1 MPRKIVEELEEL
13 RERQEEFEDDTF
25 EILSSEYQK
34 VVDELARDLE
44 KAADKLETDAR
55 GNFKGD
61 TNIVADARKAEAKA
75 EAALTALWT
84 RWQDRLARL
93 AKQQVDYTAKA
104 QSERRPRKLPKQEQ
118 EVAEALLGLWPKG
131 DQPGSGVAGQFY
143 NLGAKHRRDLADAVT
158 RHVLGR
164 APKAKLVKEIAEKT
178 ERSKAQAEQ
187 LIRDSTMQFSR
198 TIKANNSDRYEFF
211 EYRGPSDAVTRDFCR
226 RHVDRVYTRE
236 EIDAMDNGQTG
247 AGTVFIAGG
256 GYNCRHAWFPVLPEW
271 FDEDEWDELRSGI
284 AGGTGEDPD
293 RAYGDGSWEETDDMV
308 VQEHP
313 NSCGAA
319 CVRQVLLDRGIDVPE
334 SDIWRGGGSALNG
347 LMTPQDV
354 KRRLQAYTNAET
366 DFFLDYE
373 AKDEWLRFVGEQP
386 TMVLLDQHWVI
397 VDVVK
402 FGRKDGNVVEFRDPW
417 GADGPGSPSG
427 LKVRMSHADFYQKT
441 YKGGLHWVRA
451 TSD

>member
-25 EILSSEYQK
+25 EILSGEYQK
-34 VVDELARDLE
+34 VVDDLARELE
-44 KAADKLETDAR
+44 KAADRLETDGR

-61 TNIVADARKAEAKA
+61 TKIVVDARKAEAKA

-104 QSERRPRKLPKQEQ
+104 QGERRPRTLPKQEQ

-164 APKAKLVKEIAEKT
+164 APKAKLVRELAEKT

-256 GYNCRHAWFPVLPEW
+256 GYNCRHAWFPVQREW
-271 FDEDEWDELRSGI
+271 FDDDEWDELRSGVG
-284 AGGTGEDPD
+284 GGTGEDPD
-293 RAYGDGSWEETDDMV
+293 RAYGEGNWEEADDV
-308 VQEHP
+308 LVQEHQM
-313 NSCGAA
+313 SCGAA
-319 CVRQVLLDRGIDVPE
+319 CMRQVLNEPNKRDAE
-334 SDIWRGGGSALNG
+334 FGGNEDYGMDARTIAAKLNEFNPNYEGGYYDALYDYDAK
-347 LMTPQDV
+347 TVV
-354 KRRLQAYTNAET
+354 K
-366 DFFLDYE
+366 
-373 AKDEWLRFVGEQP
+373 
-386 TMVLLDQHWVI
+386 LLANLFDGPFIAAQGKHWVTVESI
-397 VDVVK
+397 E
-402 FGRKDGNVVEFRDPW
+402 GNVVTLLDPW
-417 GADGPGSPSG
+417 GRSGPGSPAG
-427 LKVRMSHADFYQKT
+427 
-441 YKGGLHWVRA
+441 VRA
-451 TSD
+451 RIPAGQFVQGLRNGKNSLVGIRRNGE

>member
-1 MPRKIVEELEEL
+1 MPRKIVEELVEL

-25 EILSSEYQK
+25 EILSGEYQK
-34 VVDELARDLE
+34 VVDDLARDLE
-44 KAADKLETDAR
+44 KSADRLETDGR
-55 GNFKGD
+55 GNFKGE
-61 TNIVADARKAEAKA
+61 TKIVVDARKAEAKA

-104 QSERRPRKLPKQEQ
+104 QGERRPRSLPKQEQ

-271 FDEDEWDELRSGI
+271 FDEDEWEELRSGVG
-284 AGGTGEDPD
+284 GGTGEDPD
-293 RAYGDGSWEETDDMV
+293 RAYGEGNWEETDDIP
-308 VQEHP
+308 VQEFTQ
-313 NSCGAA
+313 SCGAA
-319 CVRQVLLDRGIDVPE
+319 CAKKLLNRPDL
-334 SDIWRGGGSALNG
+334 SDEELGGSDRFGIAAPDLARTLNRYKPG
-347 LMTPQDV
+347 HVGGTFDPLYELKPTAGV
-354 KRRLQAYTNAET
+354 K
-366 DFFLDYE
+366 
-373 AKDEWLRFVGEQP
+373 
-386 TMVLLDQHWVI
+386 LLTEYFELPFIAAQGRHWV
-397 VDVVK
+397 
-402 FGRKDGNVVEFRDPW
+402 VVEKIEGSRVFLLDPW
-417 GADGPGSPSG
+417 GVGGPGSPAG
-427 LKVRMSHADFYQKT
+427 
-441 YKGGLHWVRA
+441 VRA
-451 TSD
+451 DITIGKFHLGLFNGEYNVIGKRKNGG